1 MTILSRIVA
10 YKRNEELPQ
19 RMAALP
25 LEEQQ
30 GRAVA
35 APPPRPFAAALK
47 ETTGVSLIAE
57 VKKASPSRGLLR
69 TNFDPLELAEAYCA
83 GGASAISVLTDERFF
98 QGSLAYLE
106 QIRRRFPQIPLLR
119 KDFIVHPYQI
129 YEARAA
135 GADALLLIAACLSD
149 EEMSELLALTH
160 SLGMDALVEVH
171 DAGEVERVLPLRPRL
186 VGINNRNL
194 HDFSV
199 DLNTCLALRAWLPAE
214 ICLVA
219 ESGIH
224 TRADM
229 ARLAAAG
236 VDAALVGEALVTA
249 SNVPAK
255 VRELLHDG

>member
-1 MTILSRIVA
+1 MTILNRIVA

-19 RMAALP
+19 RMAALS

-30 GRAVA
+30 GRAAA

-47 ETTGVSLIAE
+47 EVARVSLIAE
-57 VKKASPSRGLLR
+57 VKKASPSKGLLR
-69 TNFDPLELAEAYCA
+69 PSFDPLELAEAYCA

-149 EEMSELLALTH
+149 EEMNELLALTH
-160 SLGMDALVEVH
+160 SLGMDALIEVH

-199 DLNTCLALRAWLPAE
+199 DLNTCLALRARLPAE

-255 VRELLHDG
+255 VKELLHGG